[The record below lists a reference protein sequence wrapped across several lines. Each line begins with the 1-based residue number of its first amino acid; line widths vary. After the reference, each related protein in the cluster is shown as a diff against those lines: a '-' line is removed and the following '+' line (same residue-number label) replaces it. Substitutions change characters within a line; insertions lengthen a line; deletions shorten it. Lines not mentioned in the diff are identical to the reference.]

1 MKLSKELEKLLHGIE
16 DIKVRAMY
24 RNLLKDTLSKNEK
37 QNFIIYE
44 GLLKETVK
52 RGEGWRFYDPKK
64 VTPQQKGGVDENGII
79 SLSDYPDYLR
89 KLKEKQDMNS

>member
-52 RGEGWRFYDPKK
+52 RGE
-64 VTPQQKGGVDENGII
+64 
-79 SLSDYPDYLR
+79 
-89 KLKEKQDMNS
+89 